1 MLRILVIEDDEFVRD
16 AVRRMCE
23 WLGHRVAEAPEGRAA
38 LRMEDADPADV
49 ILTDIYMPGME
60 GVETIREIRRRRPE
74 AKVIAMSGGG
84 GGLGPSDSLRM
95 AQILGAQRTLLKPF
109 DREELRVALEKVLEA

>member
-1 MLRILVIEDDEFVRD
+1 MVRILLIEDDEFVRD
-16 AVRRMCE
+16 AVRRMLE
-23 WLGHRVAEAPEGRAA
+23 VLGHLVIEAADGRAA
-38 LRMEDADPADV
+38 LRLEDDQPADV

-84 GGLGPSDSLRM
+84 GGLGPADSLRM
-95 AQILGAQRTLLKPF
+95 ARLLGAQRTLHKPF
-109 DREELRVALEKVLEA
+109 GREELQDALEKVLEA